1 MAKTIIKEVND
12 RQTTADFVKIPHLIY
27 EGCAQYV
34 PDMDSDIRS
43 LIGSGADRRPFVRLQ
58 PFVAYQTN
66 SRGREVPVGRVV
78 GIINER
84 ANDRWHTHDA
94 RFSLIEFI
102 DDADV
107 SRALLEAV
115 ERWGARYGMTT
126 LQGPMGISDFD
137 KEGMLVEDFQLRGS
151 MTAIYNHEY
160 YPRHLQQ
167 LGFTKEVDWLQ
178 IRVNIPPTVPARYA
192 RVAQY
197 CREQM
202 QLRVVNL
209 TKREI
214 RRPQTRDRIF
224 GLLNESYKDIFG
236 FSKLSEQQAADFV
249 SKYIPLIDMRLVPV
263 VKNGEDE
270 IVGIAITM
278 ISLAEAL
285 QRAGGRLWPAGW
297 FHLLRS
303 LKWKHEDNAEMLLI
317 AVRPDLQGL
326 GVNALFFDSLIPVYN
341 QMGIRWAE
349 TGPQL
354 EHNVR
359 ELTQWK
365 PLKPE
370 YVKRRRCFTKK
381 IEQQEILKTNT
392 DKEK

>member
-1 MAKTIIKEVND
+1 MATTTIREVND
-12 RQTTADFVKIPHLIY
+12 RQTRADFVKIPHLIY
-27 EGCAQYV
+27 EGCTQYV
-34 PDMDSDIRS
+34 PDMDSDIRE
-43 LIGSGADRRPFVRLQ
+43 LIGSGSRPSVRLQ
-58 PFVAYQTN
+58 PFVAYQTD

-84 ANDRWHTHDA
+84 ANRHWNTLNV

-178 IRVNIPPTVPARYA
+178 IRVNIPPTVPLRYA
-192 RVAQY
+192 RVARY

-214 RRPQTRDRIF
+214 RQPQTLDRIF
-224 GLLNESYKDIFG
+224 GLLNESYKNIFG
-236 FSKLSEQQAADFV
+236 FSRLSQQQAVDFAG
-249 SKYIPLIDMRLVPV
+249 KYLPLIDMRLVPV
-263 VKNGEDE
+263 VKNAGGE

-278 ISLAEAL
+278 VSLAEAL
-285 QRAGGRLWPAGW
+285 QRAEGRLWPTGW
-297 FHLLRS
+297 LHLLRS

-354 EHNVR
+354 ETNVR

-365 PLKPE
+365 PLNPE
-370 YVKRRRCFTKK
+370 YVKRRRCFRKK
-381 IEQQEILKTNT
+381 IEQQEILKNNT
-392 DKEK
+392 EKKK